1 MPLKMPSFFRAA
13 RSNARSRLQ
22 RKAASPTRHADFGRL
37 EPLEGRRLLA
47 VNVVSV
53 VDNTATPG
61 NAGSF
66 EPSVSANGRFV
77 AFSSEANNLA
87 ADDANNA
94 RDVYL
99 HDRNTGDTILV
110 SHATGGGAGNGVSD
124 EPSISADGNF
134 VSFRSTAT
142 NLVAG
147 SPINTEADI
156 YIWDRSDGSIQL
168 ASVNDGGNTPSQF
181 SAEPFTSADGNFV
194 AYTTPT
200 SNMVAGATDTNNVR
214 DVVRWNRGNGQ
225 NALVSVTPV
234 GTTGNRASFDPSVS
248 QTGQFVAFRSEAD
261 DLVPGADGNGAVR
274 DIYVRDM
281 DGGASGTI
289 LVSRGI
295 NGAAANGPSDSPSI
309 SADGNF
315 IVFSSEA
322 SNLTAD
328 DTNGNVRDVFVFNRT
343 TNQISLVSRNQQRTG
358 SGNGASSDP
367 SISQEGRFVAF
378 TSAASDLDDGD
389 TNAATDIFLYDLTT
403 GAMTL
408 VSENPAGTAG
418 NAASAD
424 AFVAPGGLFVV
435 FSSAASDLPTAPQTD
450 TNAVSDVYIAT
461 APDRDEGE
469 TNPPTAAV
477 AATQPPNF
485 IGETSVSLAVTYSD
499 DVDLATTSF
508 EPDDVTVTYPDGTVV
523 NPTAVTSTGSGESAT
538 VTYLVPAPGGTLDEA
553 DSGNY
558 VITIRPNEVSDANG
572 NTVAAGALPAVAV
585 TAAARNGPD
594 LTVAFADASQPS
606 LVAGTKP
613 GRTRIVVTNSGNAAL
628 PRRQRMTVSLYL
640 SQDGVVDAGDNQVYT
655 KNMPFSAR
663 AGAGRRMNI
672 RFANNPPAGGP
683 NYQLLAVVDE
693 TNTIEET
700 LNSNNT
706 AAAPI
711 TIAPAFV
718 DLATQVGLMRPTGVR
733 ARPFTLPV
741 TLTNNGNVP
750 AVGSA
755 TFRITASTDN
765 VFGNA
770 DDVLITE
777 TPVSKRVSVRN
788 GVRGRRVPVSVLLP
802 ATLPAGNYFFFVE
815 TTFSGTPS
823 ETNLDDNRDVS
834 DNATTVA

>member
-1 MPLKMPSFFRAA
+1 MPVKMPSFLRTA
-13 RSNARSRLQ
+13 RSAAASRSQ
-22 RKAASPTRHADFGRL
+22 RKAASTRHADFGRL

-61 NAGSF
+61 AAGSF

-99 HDRNTGDTILV
+99 HDRDTGDTILV

-142 NLVAG
+142 NLVDG
-147 SPINTEADI
+147 SPANTESDI
-156 YIWDRSDGSIQL
+156 FIWNRSNGSIQL

-200 SNMVAGATDTNNVR
+200 SNMVNGVTDANNVR
-214 DVVRWNRGNGQ
+214 DVVRWNRTSGQ
-225 NALVSVTPV
+225 NDLVSVTPV
-234 GTTGNRASFDPSVS
+234 GTSGNRASFDPSVS

-281 DGGASGTI
+281 DGGPTGTI
-289 LVSRGI
+289 LVSRGL

-309 SADGNF
+309 SADGRF

-322 SNLTAD
+322 SNLTVD
-328 DTNGNVRDVFVFNRT
+328 DTNGNVRDVFVFDRQDNS
-343 TNQISLVSRNQQRTG
+343 ISLVSRNQQRSG

-378 TSAASDLDDGD
+378 TSAASDLDSGD
-389 TNAATDIFLYDLTT
+389 ANGATDIFLYDLRT
-403 GAMTL
+403 GAMAL
-408 VSENPAGTAG
+408 VSANAAGTAG

-424 AFVAPGGLFVV
+424 AFVAPEGLFIV
-435 FSSAASDLPTAPQTD
+435 FSSTASDLATAPQTD
-450 TNAVSDVYIAT
+450 GNGVSDVYIAT

-477 AATQPPNF
+477 AAQQPANF
-485 IGETSVSLAVTYSD
+485 IGDTLISLAVTYSD

-508 EPDDVTVTYPDGTVV
+508 EPDDVTVLTPDGSVV
-523 NPTAVTSTGSGESAT
+523 TPTAVSSTGSGQTAT
-538 VTYLVPAPGGTLDEA
+538 VTYQIPAPGGTVDAA

-558 VITIRPNEVSDANG
+558 VVTVRAGEVADANG
-572 NTVAAGALPAVAV
+572 NTVAFGALPAIAV
-585 TAAARNGPD
+585 TAAERNGPD
-594 LTVAFADASQPS
+594 LTVSFADPSQPS
-606 LVAGTKP
+606 LVAGTRP
-613 GRTRIVVTNSGNAAL
+613 GRTRIVVTNSGNEPV

-640 SQDGVVDAGDNQVYT
+640 SADGTVDAGDTQVYT
-655 KNMPFSAR
+655 KNIPFRAR

-672 RFANNPPAGGP
+672 RFANTPPAGGP

-700 LNSNNT
+700 LNNNNT

-718 DLATQVGLMRPTGVR
+718 DLATQVGLVRPAGVR
-733 ARPFTLPV
+733 GRPFVVPV

-755 TFRITASTDN
+755 TFQVTASTDN
-765 VFGNA
+765 VFGNG
-770 DDVLITE
+770 DDVLVTT
-777 TPVSKRVSVRN
+777 TPVSKRANVRN
-788 GVRGRRVPVSVLLP
+788 GPRGRRVPVRFLLP
-802 ATLPAGNYFFFVE
+802 ETLPAGNYFFFVE
-815 TTFSGTPS
+815 TTFSGTVS
-823 ETNLDDNRDVS
+823 ESNLADNRDGS
-834 DNATTVA
+834 DNATTIA